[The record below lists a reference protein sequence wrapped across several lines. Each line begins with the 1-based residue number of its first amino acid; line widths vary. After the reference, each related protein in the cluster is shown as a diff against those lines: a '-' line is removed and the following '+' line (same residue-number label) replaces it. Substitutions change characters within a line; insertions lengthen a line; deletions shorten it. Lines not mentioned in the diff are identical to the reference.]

1 MQMVLVM
8 LHVSVCIAL
17 IVIVLLQKGRGADI
31 GALFGGS
38 SQTLFGSS
46 GGSTFFNRLT
56 TSVAV
61 VFMLTSLTL
70 AYRSQRYGSESI
82 MKGVQPVA
90 TAPAPGTEQVPP
102 PTATAP
108 APGTEKA
115 PSPAAPASGPAKTAP
130 APEKGAAKQ

>member
-1 MQMVLVM
+1 MQIVLVTV
-8 LHVSVCIAL
+8 HIVVCVAL

-38 SQTLFGSS
+38 SQTLFGST

-56 TSVAV
+56 TSVAI

-70 AYRSQRYGSESI
+70 AYRSQRYGSDSI
-82 MKGVQPVA
+82 MRGVQPA
-90 TAPAPGTEQVPP
+90 
-102 PTATAP
+102 ATAP

-115 PSPAAPASGPAKTAP
+115 PLPGASAPEPAKAAPAPDK
-130 APEKGAAKQ
+130 EAAKQ